1 MTEGTS
7 GGMIIQEYAE
17 DVLQGEYSLIF
28 ISCSHSH
35 TILKTPQFGV
45 LSRIWWIH
53 TRAGDEGRAPRYS

>member
-17 DVLQGEYSLIF
+17 DVLQGKYSLTF

-35 TILKTPQFGV
+35 TILRTLRMANSDVKRDLV
-45 LSRIWWIH
+45 DLHRSWR
-53 TRAGDEGRAPRYS
+53 RRMCL